1 MSSSKQW
8 TNLLKLFENVAAVI
22 RDGAEQA
29 VKWEESAEV
38 IELIEIAYKSAAE
51 ERTVPVPPRQ

>member
-1 MSSSKQW
+1 M
-8 TNLLKLFENVAAVI
+8 KLFENVAAVI